1 MANPTLDDRTFQHQ
15 FEQAQAAAELAN
27 LTELRALA
35 KPPGTGIEAYYD
47 SIARTITVRLR
58 SGASFSFPVDIVQG
72 LAGAETQ
79 DLNQVEIT
87 PMGDG
92 LHWETLDTDFTIAGL
107 LAGRFGTKK
116 WMTKLQQEWL
126 QPTC

>member
-1 MANPTLDDRTFQHQ
+1 MANPTLDEQTFQQQ

-27 LTELRALA
+27 LTEPRAIA
-35 KPPGTGIEAYYD
+35 AYYE
-47 SIARTITVRLR
+47 SSERTITVRLR

-72 LAGAETQ
+72 LAGAEAQ
-79 DLNQVEIT
+79 DLTQVEIT

-92 LHWETLDTDFTIAGL
+92 LHWETLDTDFTIVGL

-116 WMTKLQQEWL
+116 WMAKLQQEWL
-126 QPTC
+126 QPAC